1 MNFLQPW
8 LLLALPL
15 LAIPIVIHLIHLRRY
30 QSIPWAA
37 MQFLL
42 TATKMSS
49 GYSRLRQ
56 WLVLALR
63 ALALAA
69 LVFFMARPLASG
81 VSSWLASDVSQLQ
94 ILVLDRS
101 PSMQQTVGEQG
112 TTKLQAVLDN
122 YIKWNTTVGTGA
134 TVVFTSA
141 FDEPLEFASAQQL
154 LGDPRLQGNSLTSD
168 LPALVENATRYIEQK
183 GAARATIWIATDRME
198 SDWKSQSGEWGT
210 IRSTVKEGSADV
222 RFQVLLADSA
232 MQNRSI
238 QLEEA
243 KLVPTDNGGELSLS
257 CRVLAPVQSAASS
270 SDTKQTVPVEIR
282 IGEANT
288 LVNVEVVSGLGELKG
303 FRVPVEQ
310 ASGKAAGWGS
320 IQLPPD
326 SNLADN
332 IAYFAFEPPV
342 PRKTLIVSED
352 AARLDAISLA
362 ANISPDGSVQHAVQ
376 TIEPSQLSSVLWEDV
391 VFVVWHGPLPQGE
404 DSELIKS
411 FVERGGQVLFLPPE
425 YPTEHSFMGLR
436 WSAWVQAESASTEE
450 IGQRLGP
457 WRNDTVLLGNTQ
469 NGSAVPLGDILVS
482 RYCTMETSG
491 VELASLPKEIPWLVR
506 LEPVSEAA
514 IGTAYAMASTSQLSD
529 SNLATNGI
537 ALFIMVQRMIHEGS
551 EKLGRKSNRE
561 VEGKAKSWSEATE
574 LVLGNEQA
582 LSNRRFEHAGVYRE
596 ESRMFAQNRRR
607 DEDSTI
613 RISDQDLERTF
624 EGLIWFRVDA
634 SIQDSGVVQEVW
646 RWFAWCMLIALLA
659 ESVLSLPS
667 KRNHTIRRT

>member
-210 IRSTVKEGSADV
+210 IRSAVKDGSADI

-243 KLVPTDNGGELSLS
+243 KLVPTDKGSELSLS
-257 CRVLAPVQSAASS
+257 CRVLFSPQSGAGS
-270 SDTKQTVPVEIR
+270 SDTKQTVPLEIR

-352 AARLDAISLA
+352 ATRLEAISLA
-362 ANISPDGSVQHAVQ
+362 ANISPDGSVQHSVQ
-376 TIEPSQLSSVLWEDV
+376 IIEPSQLSSVLWEDV
-391 VFVVWHGPLPQGE
+391 VFVVWHGPLPPGE
-404 DSELIKS
+404 DSALIKG

-425 YPTEHSFMGLR
+425 YPTEQSFMGLR

-450 IGQRLGP
+450 VGQRLGP

-469 NGSAVPLGDILVS
+469 NGSAVPLGDILVT

-491 VELASLPKEIPWLVR
+491 LELASLPKEIPWLVR
-506 LEPVSEAA
+506 LEPASEAA

-529 SNLATNGI
+529 L
-537 ALFIMVQRMIHEGS
+537 VQRMIHEGS
-551 EKLGRKSNRE
+551 ERLGRRSNRD
-561 VEGKAKSWSEATE
+561 VEGTAKSWSGTTE

-596 ESRMFAQNRRR
+596 ESRTFAQNRKR
-607 DEDSTI
+607 DEDTTI
-613 RISDQDLERTF
+613 KISDQDLERTF
-624 EGLIWFRVDA
+624 EGLVWFRVDA

-667 KRNHTIRRT
+667 KRNQTIRRT